1 MNQGGWRGVL
11 RAVERDGIRCGAPV
25 LLAGFVAGAGLE
37 EVAAGPL
44 GLASRTICELVI
56 LLVLQVAGPVLV
68 VLLALVQLGPLW
80 LEQVQALGP
89 RAWRVAVPAA
99 AILAPLLLTRFLVA
113 SLVSGAMVTPRAEL
127 GGEVGDVLSG
137 LQLRDLVITWIRAS
151 VFFAV
156 VCAWCLR
163 QCERGLLR
171 QLPPGV
177 IVSELFSHGFVVI
190 LLLKLV
196 WIVAVDP
203 FGLD

>member
-1 MNQGGWRGVL
+1 MDQGGLLQIL
-11 RAVERDGIRCGAPV
+11 RTVERDGIRCGAPV
-25 LLAGFVAGAGLE
+25 LLAGFVAGAGLA

-80 LEQVQALGP
+80 LEQVHEQGL

-99 AILAPLLLTRFLVA
+99 AILAPLLLTLFLVA
-113 SLVSGAMVTPRAEL
+113 ALVSGALFTPRADL
-127 GGEVGDVLSG
+127 MGEVGDVLSG
-137 LQLRDLVITWIRAS
+137 LQLRDLAITWIRAS
-151 VFFAV
+151 VFFAI

-171 QLPPGV
+171 GAPPGV
-177 IVSELFSHGFVVI
+177 IVSELFSHGIVVI

-196 WIVAVDP
+196 WLVVVDP
-203 FGLD
+203 FSLA

>member
-1 MNQGGWRGVL
+1 MEQHGWRGVL

-25 LLAGFVAGAGLE
+25 LLAGFVAGAGLA

-80 LEQVQALGP
+80 LERVQEQGL

-99 AILAPLLLTRFLVA
+99 AILAPLLLNLFLVA
-113 SLVSGAMVTPRAEL
+113 ALVSGAMFTPRSDL
-127 GGEVGDVLSG
+127 MGEVGDVLSG
-137 LQLRDLVITWIRAS
+137 LQLRDLTITWIRSS
-151 VFFAV
+151 VFFAI

-163 QCERGLLR
+163 QSERGLLR
-171 QLPPGV
+171 QAPPGV
-177 IVSELFSHGFVVI
+177 IVSELFSHGIVVI

-196 WIVAVDP
+196 WLVAVDP
-203 FGLD
+203 FSLA

>member
-1 MNQGGWRGVL
+1 MEQHGWRGVL

-25 LLAGFVAGAGLE
+25 LLAGFVAGAGLA

-80 LEQVQALGP
+80 LERVQEQGL

-99 AILAPLLLTRFLVA
+99 AILAPLLLNLFLVA
-113 SLVSGAMVTPRAEL
+113 ALVSGAMFTPRSEL
-127 GGEVGDVLSG
+127 MGEVGDVLSG
-137 LQLRDLVITWIRAS
+137 LQLRDLTITWIRSS
-151 VFFAV
+151 VFFAI

-163 QCERGLLR
+163 QSERGLLR
-171 QLPPGV
+171 QAPPGV
-177 IVSELFSHGFVVI
+177 IVSELFSHGIVVI

-196 WIVAVDP
+196 WLVAVDP
-203 FGLD
+203 FSLA

>member
-1 MNQGGWRGVL
+1 MEQHGWRGVL

-25 LLAGFVAGAGLE
+25 LLAGFVAGAGLA

-80 LEQVQALGP
+80 LERVQEQGL

-99 AILAPLLLTRFLVA
+99 AILAPLLLNLFLVA
-113 SLVSGAMVTPRAEL
+113 ALVSGAMFTPRSDL
-127 GGEVGDVLSG
+127 MGEVGDVLSG
-137 LQLRDLVITWIRAS
+137 LQLRDLTITWIRSS
-151 VFFAV
+151 VFFSI

-163 QCERGLLR
+163 QSERGLLR
-171 QLPPGV
+171 QAPPGV
-177 IVSELFSHGFVVI
+177 IVSELFSHGIVVI

-196 WIVAVDP
+196 WLVAVDP
-203 FGLD
+203 FSLA

>member
-1 MNQGGWRGVL
+1 MEQHGWRGVL
-11 RAVERDGIRCGAPV
+11 RAVEQDGIRCGAPV
-25 LLAGFVAGAGLE
+25 LLAGFVAGAGLA

-80 LEQVQALGP
+80 LERVQEQGL

-99 AILAPLLLTRFLVA
+99 AILAPLLLNLFLVA
-113 SLVSGAMVTPRAEL
+113 ALVSGAMFTPRSDL
-127 GGEVGDVLSG
+127 MGEVGDVLSG
-137 LQLRDLVITWIRAS
+137 LQLRDLTITWIRSS
-151 VFFAV
+151 VFFAI

-163 QCERGLLR
+163 QSERGLLR
-171 QLPPGV
+171 QAPPGV
-177 IVSELFSHGFVVI
+177 IVSELFSHGIVVI

-196 WIVAVDP
+196 WLVAVDP
-203 FGLD
+203 FSLA

>member
-1 MNQGGWRGVL
+1 MEQHGWRGVL
-11 RAVERDGIRCGAPV
+11 HAVERDGIRCGAPV
-25 LLAGFVAGAGLE
+25 LLAGFVAGAGLA

-80 LEQVQALGP
+80 LELVQEQGL

-99 AILAPLLLTRFLVA
+99 AILAPLLLTLFLVA
-113 SLVSGAMVTPRAEL
+113 ALVSGAMFTPRADL
-127 GGEVGDVLSG
+127 VGEVGDVLSG
-137 LQLRDLVITWIRAS
+137 LQLRDLAITWIRAS
-151 VFFAV
+151 FFFAV
-156 VCAWCLR
+156 ICAWSLR

-171 QLPPGV
+171 QAPPGV
-177 IVSELFSHGFVVI
+177 IVSELFRHGIVVT

-196 WIVAVDP
+196 WLVAVDP
-203 FGLD
+203 FNLG

>member
-1 MNQGGWRGVL
+1 MEQHGWRGVL

-25 LLAGFVAGAGLE
+25 LLAGFVAGAGLA

-80 LEQVQALGP
+80 LERVQEQGL

-99 AILAPLLLTRFLVA
+99 AILAPLLLNLFLVA
-113 SLVSGAMVTPRAEL
+113 ALVSGAMFTPRADL
-127 GGEVGDVLSG
+127 MGEVGDVLSG
-137 LQLRDLVITWIRAS
+137 LQLHDLAITWIRSS

-156 VCAWCLR
+156 ICGWCLR
-163 QCERGLLR
+163 RCERGLLR
-171 QLPPGV
+171 QAPPGV
-177 IVSELFSHGFVVI
+177 IVSELFSHGIVVI

-196 WIVAVDP
+196 WLVAVDP
-203 FGLD
+203 FSLG

>member
-1 MNQGGWRGVL
+1 MDQHGWRGVL

-25 LLAGFVAGAGLE
+25 LLAGFVAGAGLA

-68 VLLALVQLGPLW
+68 VLLALVQLGPVW
-80 LEQVQALGP
+80 LVQVQEQGP
-89 RAWRVAVPAA
+89 RAWRVAVPSA
-99 AILAPLLLTRFLVA
+99 AILAPLLLTLFLVA
-113 SLVSGAMVTPRAEL
+113 ALESGAMFTPRADL
-127 GGEVGDVLSG
+127 MGEVGDVLSG
-137 LQLRDLVITWIRAS
+137 LQVGDLVITWIRATI
-151 VFFAV
+151 FLAI

-171 QLPPGV
+171 QTPPGV
-177 IVSELFSHGFVVI
+177 IVSELFSHGIVVI

-196 WIVAVDP
+196 WLVVVDP
-203 FGLD
+203 FSLG

>member
-1 MNQGGWRGVL
+1 MEQHGWRGVL

-25 LLAGFVAGAGLE
+25 LLAGFVAGAGLA

-80 LEQVQALGP
+80 LERVQEQGL

-99 AILAPLLLTRFLVA
+99 AILAPLLLNLFLVA
-113 SLVSGAMVTPRAEL
+113 ALVSGAMFTPRSDL
-127 GGEVGDVLSG
+127 MGEVGDVLSG
-137 LQLRDLVITWIRAS
+137 LQLRDLTITWIRSS
-151 VFFAV
+151 VFFAI

-163 QCERGLLR
+163 QSERGLLR
-171 QLPPGV
+171 QAPPGV
-177 IVSELFSHGFVVI
+177 IVSELFSHGIVVI

-196 WIVAVDP
+196 WLVVVDP
-203 FGLD
+203 FSLA